1 MDEFNSGK
9 NGLNNENGEIH
20 VNEVQVDNINANEA
34 SATTESAVATD
45 NAAAVEPAAASETAS
60 TVPGNAASVDVSATV
75 EPAQV
80 PVQQVPYVQAQQVMP
95 SAVNGGGQAKTQS
108 YYNENIK
115 RTRNQKTGAGQLIL
129 VAVLGALIGAGL
141 MFAATMFLS
150 PVIQPAIDNLMGR
163 TTLASDVAASG
174 NNGIYKKVEITKS
187 TTPVEAISE
196 KVSPSIVGIKVT
208 VQAQG
213 QDFFFDL
220 GGSGV
225 GEGSG
230 IIIRADGY
238 ILTNNHVVEG
248 AVGQNSNKITEGS
261 KIEVVLPNNVNKSY
275 VATVVGRD
283 AKTDI
288 AVLKIDA
295 SNLPAAEMGDSDKV
309 KSGELA
315 VAIGNPGGMD
325 YIGSVTAGI
334 ISGINRSIQMEN
346 GDVLK
351 LIQTDAAINPGNSG
365 GALVNSQGQVIGM
378 NTVKIAATGYE
389 GLGFAIPINEANSI
403 AKSLIDFKY
412 VKGRPYL
419 GVSIDQRF
427 NADIAK
433 ENNVPNGL
441 LVYEVLPLTAAYK
454 AGVQTGDIITKFDG
468 KTVTVFQ
475 DLEDRKNS
483 HKPGDKVKIEVYR
496 NGKTLV
502 LTATLDEQKNT
513 D

>member
-1 MDEFNSGK
+1 MEEFNSDK
-9 NGLNNENGEIH
+9 NEIS
-20 VNEVQVDNINANEA
+20 VSEVQVDN
-34 SATTESAVATD
+34 T
-45 NAAAVEPAAASETAS
+45 NAAEIAASPATEVLETVAATSENGEAAADAGPIEANRPAALKAE
-60 TVPGNAASVDVSATV
+60 
-75 EPAQV
+75 
-80 PVQQVPYVQAQQVMP
+80 VQQAPQPRTQQ
-95 SAVNGGGQAKTQS
+95 

-115 RTRNQKTGAGQLIL
+115 RTKNQKTGTGQLIL

-150 PVIQPAIDNLMGR
+150 PILQPAIDNLTGR
-163 TTLASDVAASG
+163 TAQASKVATG
-174 NNGIYKKVEITKS
+174 TDNGIYKKVEITQS
-187 TTPVEAISE
+187 STPVEAISE

-208 VQAQG
+208 IQSQTP
-213 QDFFFDL
+213 DFFFDL
-220 GGSGV
+220 GQGGV

-248 AVGQNSNKITEGS
+248 AVGQNSNKITDGS
-261 KIEVVLPNNVNKSY
+261 KIEVILPSDVNKSY
-275 VATVVGRD
+275 AATVVGRD

-295 SNLPAAEMGDSDKV
+295 TNLPVAEMGDSDKV

-389 GLGFAIPINEANSI
+389 GLGFAIPINEANTI

-433 ENNVPNGL
+433 QNNVPNGL
-441 LVYEVLPLTAAYK
+441 LVYEVLPLSSAYK

-468 KTVTVFQ
+468 KSITLFQ
-475 DLEDRKNS
+475 ELEDQKNT
-483 HKPGDKVKIEVYR
+483 HKPGDKVVIEVYR
-496 NGKTLV
+496 DGKTLK